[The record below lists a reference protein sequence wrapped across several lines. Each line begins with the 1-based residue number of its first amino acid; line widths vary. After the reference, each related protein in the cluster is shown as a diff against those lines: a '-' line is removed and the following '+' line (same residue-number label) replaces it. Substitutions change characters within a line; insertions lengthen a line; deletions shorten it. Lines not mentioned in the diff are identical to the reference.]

1 MIKARRPT
9 WLFDDSDIAD
19 PFGHGERAVD
29 FIRRL
34 GHPKSADQMFTLSP
48 MWERLIRRIY
58 GPCFPDGRRQVQT
71 VFCLL
76 PRGARK
82 TTLGAALA
90 LLHTVGYQRQPSG
103 QAMVAASAEEDAT
116 IAYEEATG
124 IIKTTPW
131 LDGKMKLNE
140 SEFFLEHRLTGSKFK
155 ALASNGKGKLGK
167 TPNFVLAD
175 ELIAW
180 EGKNATKM
188 WEALRTGMIKAKGS
202 LLVIITQAG
211 RGQQNLA
218 FGLLDYA
225 RKVQSGEVVNPSFLP
240 VLFETDP
247 SEKSQWSGEGVEEFD
262 SWEDERLWHYVNPGL
277 ADGYP
282 DLDNMRGYAREGK
295 DRPTDRAAFWQY
307 NLNCWLDYSAAP
319 FVDMPIYDE
328 GSGIVDLEDKEATQ
342 EPCWLAVDLSSN
354 SDLTAVVA
362 VWGSR
367 DRGYEAYPWF
377 FCPEDNLQRRAD
389 KDEVPY
395 PQWAEEGLITPTSG
409 NVIDFRI
416 VEDQIRELC
425 ARFNVQEIAFDPHLA
440 RNTLNN
446 LLEDGFP
453 AVEMRQGWV
462 TMAPA
467 IAELERAILGRQFK
481 HGGHPILRWHFDNI
495 SVVVD
500 KSDNKSFHK
509 GKSKDRIDG
518 AVAAAMA
525 VARCAAGESNVS
537 SYATTDEREVIEW
550 GAI

>member
-1 MIKARRPT
+1 MASQFKASRPE
-9 WLFDDSDIAD
+9 WIFDGSEIED
-19 PFGHGERAVD
+19 PFGKGERAVQ
-29 FIRRL
+29 FLRAL
-34 GHPKSADQMFTLSP
+34 NHPKSETGKFELP
-48 MWERLIRRIY
+48 LFWERIVRRIY
-58 GPCFPDGRRQVQT
+58 GPCFPDGRRQAKQ
-71 VFCLL
+71 VFIML

-82 TTLGAALA
+82 TTMGAGLA
-90 LLHTVGYQRQPSG
+90 LLHTVGYERVPSG
-103 QAMVAASAEEDAT
+103 QAFVAGSAEEDAR
-116 IAYEEATG
+116 IAYDEAVSIVDETE
-124 IIKTTPW
+124 W
-131 LDGKMKLNE
+131 LQEKMKPTE
-140 SEFFLEHRLTGSKFK
+140 STFVLEHRLSKAKFR
-155 ALASNGKGKLGK
+155 ALASGKKGKLGK
-167 TPNFVLAD
+167 TANFLLAD
-175 ELIAW
+175 ELINW
-180 EGKNATKM
+180 EGEVARSM
-188 WEALRTGMIKAKGS
+188 WAALRTSLNKTAGS
-202 LLVIITQAG
+202 LMVMITQAG
-211 RGQQNLA
+211 RGQQNIA
-218 FGLLDYA
+218 FERLMYA
-225 RKVQSGEVVNPSFLP
+225 RKVQSGEIEDPRFLP
-240 VLFETDP
+240 IVFEAHHDADW
-247 SEKSQWSGEGVEEFD
+247 Q
-262 SWEDERLWHYVNPGL
+262 DEALWHYLNPGL
-277 ADGYP
+277 IDNYP
-282 DLDNMRGYAREGK
+282 DIDSLRATANEGK
-295 DRPTDRAAFWQY
+295 EVPTTRDEFRQY
-307 NLNCWLDYSAAP
+307 HLNCWLDYSASP
-319 FVDMPIYDE
+319 FVEMPIYDE
-328 GSGIVDLEDKEATQ
+328 GSGVVDLEDKEATQ

-389 KDEVPY
+389 KDQVPY
-395 PQWAEEGLITPTSG
+395 PQWAEEGLITPTPG

-453 AVEMRQGWV
+453 AVEMRQGWI

-537 SYATTDEREVIEW
+537 SYETADEREVIEW

>member
-1 MIKARRPT
+1 MAHRPDWIT
-9 WLFDDSDIAD
+9 DGSEIDD
-19 PFGHGERAVD
+19 PFGYGERAVD
-29 FIRRL
+29 FLKRL
-34 GHPKSADQMFTLSP
+34 KHPKSESGRFELP
-48 MWERLIRRIY
+48 LFWERIIRRIY
-58 GPCFPDGRRQVQT
+58 GPANPNGRRQVKT
-71 VFCLL
+71 AFVLL

-82 TTLGAALA
+82 TTIGAGLA
-90 LLHTVGYQRQPSG
+90 LLHTVGYERKPSG
-103 QAMVAASAEEDAT
+103 QAMVAASAEEDAR
-116 IAYEEATG
+116 IAYDEAVSIVSETE
-124 IIKTTPW
+124 W
-131 LDGKMKLNE
+131 LQGAMKPTE
-140 SEFFLEHRLTGSKFK
+140 STFYLEHRKSKSTFR
-155 ALASNGKGKLGK
+155 ALASGGKGKLGK

-175 ELIAW
+175 ELINW
-180 EGKNATKM
+180 EGENSRRNWSAI
-188 WEALRTGMIKAKGS
+188 RTGLNKVAGS
-202 LLVIITQAG
+202 LLIIITQAG
-211 RGQQNLA
+211 RGQENLA
-218 FGLLDYA
+218 FSLLQYA
-225 RKVQSGEVVNPSFLP
+225 RKVQSGEVIDPGFLP
-240 VLFETDP
+240 VLFETD
-247 SEKSQWSGEGVEEFD
+247 QDDDWQD
-262 SWEDERLWHYVNPGL
+262 EDLWHFVNPGL
-277 ADGYP
+277 SEGFPDIDG
-282 DLDNMRGYAREGK
+282 LRQMAREAK
-295 DRPTDRAAFWQY
+295 ERPADRDNFRQY
-307 NLNCWLDYSAAP
+307 HLNCWLDYSNSP
-319 FVDMPIYDE
+319 FVEMPIYDE

-367 DRGYEAYPWF
+367 DRGYEAHPWF

-389 KDEVPY
+389 KDNVPY
-395 PQWAEEGLITPTSG
+395 PQWAEEGLITPTPG

-467 IAELERAILGRQFK
+467 ISELERAILGRQFK

-537 SYATTDEREVIEW
+537 SYETTDEREVIEW